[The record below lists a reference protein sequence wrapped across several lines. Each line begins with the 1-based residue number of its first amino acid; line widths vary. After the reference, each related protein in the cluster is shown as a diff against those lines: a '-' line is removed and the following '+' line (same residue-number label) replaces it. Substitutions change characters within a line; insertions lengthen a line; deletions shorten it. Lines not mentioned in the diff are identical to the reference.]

1 MIPPTRYID
10 AGPGV
15 ALANP
20 QASMAQGQA
29 NARMGATIAAI
40 GAKGF
45 EVAEK
50 VRKMDEGAKIAEFM
64 RQNDEQ
70 AENFSNSLMLRH
82 DTEKWPSDWNSKTST
97 MRDSLSELGLSPE
110 GRARAEMELADW
122 TSKRAIEFEGR
133 AAIKTVGMA
142 RAKYTNTAEYHF
154 GRGELEKGRETLR
167 AGAEVGVFN
176 PVELEEGLRMG
187 DQIDAK
193 VLLDEDIK
201 ANPLAA
207 LARLESGEFLENN
220 PGADLDLVARGKRQ
234 AQAKFQEYRAGEMDT
249 LEGKLNADDLKA
261 SDIKAARF
269 LTDEDRADLA
279 GAMAQKAPPSNEQH
293 AKAWEPLALLR
304 EARTDPR
311 ITPEAYRTIWNETR
325 GIVLRGIAPRWQG
338 DIKKELSY
346 LSPAGRSPDGGGLAG
361 GYTMAD
367 LEAEGRAIAFRARDA
382 GLFGT
387 IAEDA
392 KPADREKAFRKAED
406 VRLEVKRWLSTQR
419 ETTPEK
425 VREYTDNLI
434 SGDRV
439 KSTAR
444 ELQSFVPGT
453 GQSLRSK
460 PAPAIPTLPP
470 KKSARD
476 KANPDPLEIPPGDS
490 SATDALLPARRLE
503 SFIK

>member
-20 QASMAQGQA
+20 QVAMAQGQA
-29 NARMGATIAAI
+29 NARMGATIAAV
-40 GAKGF
+40 GANGF

-50 VRKMDEGAKIAEFM
+50 VRKMDEGAKIAKFM

-70 AENFSNSLMLRH
+70 AANFSNGLMLRH
-82 DTEKWPSDWNSKTST
+82 DTEKWPSDWNSQTST

-110 GRARAEMELADW
+110 GRARAEMELAEW
-122 TSKRAIEFEGR
+122 TSQRAIAFEGQ
-133 AAIKTVGMA
+133 AASKMVGMA
-142 RAKYTNTAEYHF
+142 RAEYTKTAEYYF
-154 GRGELEKGRETLR
+154 GRGETDKGRETLR
-167 AGAEVGVFN
+167 GGGELGVYS
-176 PVELEEGLRMG
+176 PVELEEGFRMG

-193 VLLDEDIK
+193 ILLDEDIK
-201 ANPLAA
+201 ADPLGT
-207 LARLESGEFLENN
+207 LARLESGEFLDNN
-220 PGADLDLVARGKRQ
+220 PGADLDLVDRGKRQ
-234 AQAKFQEYRAGEMDT
+234 AQAQFQEYRGGEMDT
-249 LEGKLNADDLKA
+249 LEGKLDSGDLKPD
-261 SDIKAARF
+261 DIKAARF
-269 LTDEDRADLA
+269 LTDKDRAALA
-279 GAMAQKAPPSNEQH
+279 GAMAQKDPPSNEDH
-293 AKAWEPLALLR
+293 AKSWEMLSILR
-304 EARTDPR
+304 EARDDPQT
-311 ITPEAYRTIWNETR
+311 TPEQYRTLWNEAR
-325 GIVLRGIAPRWQG
+325 GSILRRVPPKWAG
-338 DIKKELSY
+338 DVKKEISY
-346 LSPAGRSPDGGGLAG
+346 LSPAGRSPDGGGLTS
-361 GYTMAD
+361 GYTKTD

-382 GLFGT
+382 GFFGT

-419 ETTPEK
+419 EATPEK

-460 PAPAIPTLPP
+460 PAPAVPALPP
-470 KKSARD
+470 KKAAKD
-476 KANPDPLEIPPGDS
+476 KTNPDPLEIPPGDS

>member
-1 MIPPTRYID
+1 
-10 AGPGV
+10 
-15 ALANP
+15 
-20 QASMAQGQA
+20 
-29 NARMGATIAAI
+29 
-40 GAKGF
+40 
-45 EVAEK
+45 
-50 VRKMDEGAKIAEFM
+50 
-64 RQNDEQ
+64 
-70 AENFSNSLMLRH
+70 
-82 DTEKWPSDWNSKTST
+82 
-97 MRDSLSELGLSPE
+97 
-110 GRARAEMELADW
+110 
-122 TSKRAIEFEGR
+122 
-133 AAIKTVGMA
+133 
-142 RAKYTNTAEYHF
+142 
-154 GRGELEKGRETLR
+154 
-167 AGAEVGVFN
+167 
-176 PVELEEGLRMG
+176 
-187 DQIDAK
+187 
-193 VLLDEDIK
+193 
-201 ANPLAA
+201 
-207 LARLESGEFLENN
+207 
-220 PGADLDLVARGKRQ
+220 
-234 AQAKFQEYRAGEMDT
+234 
-249 LEGKLNADDLKA
+249 
-261 SDIKAARF
+261 
-269 LTDEDRADLA
+269 
-279 GAMAQKAPPSNEQH
+279 MAQKAPPSNEQH

-346 LSPAGRSPDGGGLAG
+346 LSPAGRAPDGGGLTG
-361 GYTMAD
+361 GYTKAD

-406 VRLEVKRWLSTQR
+406 VRLEVKRWLSTQS
-419 ETTPEK
+419 EATPEK

-460 PAPAIPTLPP
+460 PAPAPAIPALPP